1 MCGLLRFLTKARNDN
16 KIKARNDRKNKICN
30 DKKIKFAMTRKI
42 KFSDDGIIKNI
53 CNDKL

>member
-1 MCGLLRFLTKARNDN
+1 MCGLLRFLTKAINDN
-16 KIKARNDRKNKICN
+16 KIKIRNDGKNKS
-30 DKKIKFAMTRKI
+30 AMTIKI